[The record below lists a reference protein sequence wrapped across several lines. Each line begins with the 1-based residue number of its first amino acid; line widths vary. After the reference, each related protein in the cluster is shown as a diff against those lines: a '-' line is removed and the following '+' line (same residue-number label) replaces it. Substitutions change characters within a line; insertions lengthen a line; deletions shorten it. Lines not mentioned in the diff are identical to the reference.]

1 MTPSLKIK
9 IALLEH
15 SVNAAV
21 ITGELFAISFD
32 QSYFDGIT
40 QALLRGGGHDEAPK
54 TR

>member
-1 MTPSLKIK
+1 M
-9 IALLEH
+9 ALLEH

-21 ITGELFAISFD
+21 IAGELFAMSFD

-40 QALLRGGGHDEAPK
+40 QALLRGGAHDEVPE